1 MKTYSI
7 SELSSIDTSVLLPL
21 YEGASIPRE
30 FSGYLTGTQDLDL
43 EAGNLYHI
51 LAPKKLLLL
60 GLGKAEE
67 MNPKKFRETIGAAVR
82 SAKKD
87 LCIFVDSPAREGF
100 PIEEAAAEAAFAA
113 GFSQYDFTKI
123 GKQPERS
130 RKLP

>member
-30 FSGYLTGTQDLDL
+30 FFRVSDRHPRPGSGSRKTCT
-43 EAGNLYHI
+43 HI

-67 MNPKKFRETIGAAVR
+67 MTPEKSYHFRETIGAAVR
-82 SAKKD
+82 SAKKTCVS
-87 LCIFVDSPAREGF
+87 LLIPQPGKVF
-100 PIEEAAAEAAFAA
+100 P
-113 GFSQYDFTKI
+113 
-123 GKQPERS
+123 
-130 RKLP
+130 

>member
-67 MNPKKFRETIGAAVR
+67 MTPKKFRETIGAAVR

-87 LCIFVDSPAREGF
+87 LCIFVDSPRS
-100 PIEEAAAEAAFAA
+100 EERRVGKECK
-113 GFSQYDFTKI
+113 SQ
-123 GKQPERS
+123 S
-130 RKLP
+130 

>member
-51 LAPKKLLLL
+51 LAPKSSCFWAL
-60 GLGKAEE
+60 E
-67 MNPKKFRETIGAAVR
+67 
-82 SAKKD
+82 
-87 LCIFVDSPAREGF
+87 
-100 PIEEAAAEAAFAA
+100 
-113 GFSQYDFTKI
+113 
-123 GKQPERS
+123 KQR
-130 RKLP
+130 R

>member
-43 EAGNLYHI
+43 DLEAGNLYHI
-51 LAPKKLLLL
+51 LAPKNLLLL

-67 MNPKKFRETIGAAVR
+67 MTPKNSGR
-82 SAKKD
+82 
-87 LCIFVDSPAREGF
+87 P
-100 PIEEAAAEAAFAA
+100 
-113 GFSQYDFTKI
+113 
-123 GKQPERS
+123 
-130 RKLP
+130 

>member
-60 GLGKAEE
+60 GLGKVEE
-67 MNPKKFRETIGAAVR
+67 MTP
-82 SAKKD
+82 
-87 LCIFVDSPAREGF
+87 
-100 PIEEAAAEAAFAA
+100 
-113 GFSQYDFTKI
+113 
-123 GKQPERS
+123 
-130 RKLP
+130 